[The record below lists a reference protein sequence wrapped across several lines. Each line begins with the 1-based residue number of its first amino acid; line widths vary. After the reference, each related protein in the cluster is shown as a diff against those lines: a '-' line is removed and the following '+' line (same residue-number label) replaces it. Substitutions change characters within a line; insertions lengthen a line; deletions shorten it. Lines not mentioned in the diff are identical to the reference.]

1 MPSSDGEK
9 KVSAYRSIH
18 NEIIKEETMKKQIVL
33 TALILLTASVG
44 YSQGI
49 RVTYEHDEA
58 KKNQI
63 TVMESGTGSLTPNW
77 YYTTL
82 HENYSKSAA
91 SKNKNLYRTTAG
103 INLYNQKNEAE
114 QIDSALVKRAAIEAL
129 NIADRSGGAL
139 DLAWN
144 TEGPKLSE
152 KMSSFVTNINRI
164 RSIGGSAEDYHYWL
178 QFYNVYTCA
187 IHSTQDAYMPNAQR
201 KREYLRIY
209 EDVSRKNNLL
219 ISYLVQLCN
228 SRKVDELLV
237 QTNQNLTNNKPDI
250 VRAAMSRWK
259 ASGMRISTYP
269 IQTN

>member
-1 MPSSDGEK
+1 
-9 KVSAYRSIH
+9 
-18 NEIIKEETMKKQIVL
+18 MKKQIVL
-33 TALILLTASVG
+33 TAFILLIATVG
-44 YSQGI
+44 YSQGVRI
-49 RVTYEHDEA
+49 TYEHDEA
-58 KKNQI
+58 KMNQV

-91 SKNKNLYRTTAG
+91 SKNKTLYRTTAG
-103 INLYNQKNEAE
+103 INLYNQRDEAE

-129 NIADRSGGAL
+129 NIADRSGGTL

-144 TEGPKLSE
+144 AEGPKLTE
-152 KMSSFVTNINRI
+152 KMNSFITNINRI
-164 RSIGGSAEDYHYWL
+164 RGAGGSTEDYNYWL

-187 IHSTQDAYMPNAQR
+187 IRSTQDAYMPNAQR

-219 ISYLVQLCN
+219 VGYLVQCYN
-228 SRKVDELLV
+228 SRKVDELLA
-237 QTNQNLTNNKPDI
+237 QASQNLTGNKPDI

-259 ASGMRISTYP
+259 ASGMRISTHP